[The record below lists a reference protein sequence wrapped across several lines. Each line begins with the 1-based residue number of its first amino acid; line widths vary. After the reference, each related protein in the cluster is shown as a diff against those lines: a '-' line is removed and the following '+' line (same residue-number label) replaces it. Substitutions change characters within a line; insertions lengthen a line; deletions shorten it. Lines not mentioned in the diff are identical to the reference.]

1 MKFEKSKNKKFKLN
15 DAIEK
20 KNLQIGKGQK
30 IKIRI
35 DTQIYSNKKTA
46 LKF

>member
-20 KNLQIGKGQK
+20 KKLTNRKRTK
-30 IKIRI
+30 
-35 DTQIYSNKKTA
+35 NKNKD
-46 LKF
+46 

>member
-20 KNLQIGKGQK
+20 KKTYKQEK
-30 IKIRI
+30 
-35 DTQIYSNKKTA
+35 DKK
-46 LKF
+46 

>member
-20 KNLQIGKGQK
+20 KNLQIEKEQK
-30 IKIRI
+30 
-35 DTQIYSNKKTA
+35 KK
-46 LKF
+46 

>member
-20 KNLQIGKGQK
+20 KTYKQEK
-30 IKIRI
+30 
-35 DTQIYSNKKTA
+35 DKK
-46 LKF
+46 